1 MIPGPTVISN
11 PVRKVMGAAQ
21 IGHSSEEFQES
32 FIELLNLTK
41 EVFRTKTGSP
51 FILTG
56 SGTVAMEVAVTSLIE
71 QGDRSLVLDTG
82 YFARRFGM
90 ILESHGLETDF
101 LNFPFGTHADPSIL
115 RKELQRTN
123 YKAVFI
129 THVDTSSTI
138 MNSISELV
146 SEVKS
151 VNALSIVDS
160 VCGIGGCRL
169 EFDKLQADV
178 VIGCSQKALAAP
190 PGAAILMIS
199 QEGMKQL
206 ETRKTP
212 IPSYYMNLKRWK
224 ELMDDPR
231 GYLATPAV
239 QVMLALRESL
249 RMIISEGMD
258 ERWERHRRM
267 AEAIRAGIE
276 ALGLEFTAEEG
287 YRADTVTGFDVSTG
301 KAASIRST
309 MKREYNVEVA
319 RGFGDLRDNSLRVG
333 HCGNI
338 SKMEVSAFL
347 SALEL
352 TLSEF
357 GSKVRKG
364 AALEAAVPF
373 ITPDLR

>member
-1 MIPGPTVISN
+1 
-11 PVRKVMGAAQ
+11 
-21 IGHSSEEFQES
+21 
-32 FIELLNLTK
+32 
-41 EVFRTKTGSP
+41 
-51 FILTG
+51 
-56 SGTVAMEVAVTSLIE
+56 
-71 QGDRSLVLDTG
+71 
-82 YFARRFGM
+82 
-90 ILESHGLETDF
+90 
-101 LNFPFGTHADPSIL
+101 
-115 RKELQRTN
+115 
-123 YKAVFI
+123 
-129 THVDTSSTI
+129 